1 MTAQKKTK
9 ATAAPANN
17 FGGLLKSEAF
27 IGGKWVAADSG
38 KLFSVINPA
47 NNEFLGDVPDMGAAE
62 TERAVAAAKAAF
74 PAWKALTAKER
85 AAALRKWFNLMVE
98 RADDLA
104 ALLTAEQGKPLSEAK
119 GEIIYGASFIEWFA
133 EEGRRI
139 YGDTIPTHKKGSR
152 VLVTRTP
159 VGVVSAITPWN
170 FPNAMITRKAGPAL
184 AAGCTMVLKPAED
197 TPLSA
202 LALAALAE
210 EAGLPA
216 GVFNIVTCSG
226 EGAPAVG
233 KVLSTHPDV
242 KKISFTGSTEIGKI
256 LMAQAAGTIK
266 KVSLEL
272 GGNAPF
278 IVFESADLEKA
289 ADGAIICKFRNAGQ
303 TCVCANRIYVQDSV
317 YEKFAEIFAAKVKA
331 LKVGAG
337 DAPGAQIG
345 PLINEQGFAKVAQHV
360 RDALEKGG
368 KLVCGG
374 QGDAAGPLFFQPT
387 LIKEMTPDMLVK
399 REETFGPV
407 AGLFRFKDEA
417 DAIRQA
423 NDTQYGLAA
432 YFYTADL
439 GQTFRVSEALEYG
452 IIGVNEAIISTES
465 APFGGVKE
473 SGIGREGSK
482 YGIEDYLDIKYV
494 LVGGLGEI

>member
-1 MTAQKKTK
+1 
-9 ATAAPANN
+9 
-17 FGGLLKSEAF
+17 
-27 IGGKWVAADSG
+27 
-38 KLFSVINPA
+38 
-47 NNEFLGDVPDMGAAE
+47 
-62 TERAVAAAKAAF
+62 
-74 PAWKALTAKER
+74 
-85 AAALRKWFNLMVE
+85 
-98 RADDLA
+98 
-104 ALLTAEQGKPLSEAK
+104 
-119 GEIIYGASFIEWFA
+119 
-133 EEGRRI
+133 
-139 YGDTIPTHKKGSR
+139 
-152 VLVTRTP
+152 
-159 VGVVSAITPWN
+159 
-170 FPNAMITRKAGPAL
+170 
-184 AAGCTMVLKPAED
+184 MVLKPAED

-202 LALAALAE
+202 LALAALAI
-210 EAGLPA
+210 EAGIPA
-216 GVFNIVTCSG
+216 GVFNIVTCSA
-226 EGAPAVG
+226 ESAPAVG
-233 KVLSTHPDV
+233 KVLTTHPDI
-242 KKISFTGSTEIGKI
+242 KKISFTGSTEVGTI

-266 KVSLEL
+266 KSSMEL

-289 ADGAIICKFRNAGQ
+289 ADGAMICKFRNAGQ

-317 YEKFAEIFAAKVKA
+317 YEKFAEIFAKKVKA

-337 DAPGAQIG
+337 DAPGVQIG
-345 PLINEQGFAKVAQHV
+345 PLINEQGFKKVEQHV
-360 RDALEKGG
+360 KDALAKGG

-374 QGDAAGPLFFQPT
+374 QGDSAGPLFYQPT

-399 REETFGPV
+399 QEETFGPV

-494 LVGGLGEI
+494 LVGGLGDI